1 MRFLLWVL
9 PCCLFADLCYFVPPK
24 GWQAAQLKNPS
35 AYVQV
40 GFIGKGSTD
49 FRPCVNLATEEV
61 DVSLSEYVKAV
72 KELQSPDAKW
82 RDLGK
87 LQMAGGTGRLVE
99 MQGNSPFGDV
109 KLLQAIFIKDKM
121 AYILTAAVLKPDFAD
136 VQKELLQTFRSLTVI
151 TDLFAPVKDAKKK
164 ADLKTTFAKLSET
177 KDLESLQKQIDSLA
191 DLGGYWQF
199 LAVQEANERL
209 KVTATP

>member
-1 MRFLLWVL
+1 MRFFLCIL
-9 PCCLFADLCYFVPPK
+9 PCWLIADLCYFIPPK
-24 GWQAAQLKNPS
+24 GWEAAQLKNPS

-49 FRPCVNLATEEV
+49 FRPCINLATEEV

-87 LQMAGGTGRLVE
+87 LPMAGGPGRLVE
-99 MQGNSPFGDV
+99 MQGNSPWGEV
-109 KLLQAIFIKDKM
+109 KLLQAFFVKDNM

-136 VQKELLQTFRSLTVI
+136 VHAQLLQAFRSLTVI
-151 TDLFAPVKDAKKK
+151 EDLFSPVQDAKKK
-164 ADLKTTFAKLSET
+164 ADLKNTFAHLSET
-177 KDLESLQKQIDSLA
+177 KDLEGLQKQIETLS

-199 LAVQEANERL
+199 LAAQEAKERL
-209 KVTATP
+209 SKTAP